1 MCSYPTPLGS
11 ETPKS
16 TGKLNLTYQQ
26 KSGDVTDDDRNNGI
40 ILRVT
45 KDGEVI
51 DPATNAV
58 LGKSDK
64 KSRSRCCLGGGP
76 EMYVGTS
83 DQIRRQDEDGDH
95 VTIKTKAQ
103 GDRAKFKLIKGDK
116 GKEIGLMKGSHGTKF
131 SVKLGGTK
139 VANIKWKKK
148 ILDATGK
155 FEIEIIKSG
164 VDIAFL
170 CLLCLA
176 IPNFNIGHSRTNT
189 VYNW

>member
-1 MCSYPTPLGS
+1 MSSYPTPLGS

-16 TGKLNLTYQQ
+16 KGKLNLTYQQ

-40 ILRVT
+40 NLRVT
-45 KDGEVI
+45 KDGEVV

-95 VTIKTKAQ
+95 VTIKAKAQ

-148 ILDATGK
+148 TLGAGK
-155 FEIEIIKSG
+155 FEIEIMEPG

-176 IPNFNIGHSRTNT
+176 IPNFDIARSRTNT
-189 VYNW
+189 VYHW